1 MLLSVLDVFST
12 AREASQ
18 TLKYPLKARNNGPP
32 PKSSDDNGAATS
44 AAAALRARM
53 RSKVHTPLNFGRGLP
68 RQLPFGEQI
77 TFGEGRGSEM

>member
-32 PKSSDDNGAATS
+32 PKSSDDTAVQVSSAAGREQACAAT
-44 AAAALRARM
+44 APAQVLALIPQNA
-53 RSKVHTPLNFGRGLP
+53 L
-68 RQLPFGEQI
+68 E
-77 TFGEGRGSEM
+77 